1 VDVKASMDEIKAA
14 KERILDCPT
23 GRRALMLG
31 VRTQVILSKT
41 SNVNHNK
48 RMESMIWWILCLC
61 KKSRR
66 TSVPISS
73 RLTRYSHLHT
83 YLPLCLEQHES
94 QAVPPPPNSLPLALV
109 KKYMKVVDLGFA
121 VQWKGGKVSALDHIR
136 RLGRLAFTRLVLRA
150 VIP

>member
-1 VDVKASMDEIKAA
+1 MDVKASMDEIKAA

-66 TSVPISS
+66 T
-73 RLTRYSHLHT
+73 
-83 YLPLCLEQHES
+83 
-94 QAVPPPPNSLPLALV
+94 
-109 KKYMKVVDLGFA
+109 
-121 VQWKGGKVSALDHIR
+121 
-136 RLGRLAFTRLVLRA
+136 AFL
-150 VIP
+150 